1 MIMKNLSLCDIIVIS
16 NFILHK
22 EVLIMASEKKGF
34 IKEFKE
40 FIARGN
46 VLDMAVGV
54 IMGSAFT
61 AIVTSLV
68 EDIFTPIIGMITGG
82 INFAGLKYVVPIPTG
97 EFEDDGITPIF
108 TDGATLTYGNF
119 IQNVITFLLTAICV
133 FMIVKIVN
141 KLLRKK
147 EEKPTPP
154 PEPSKE
160 EVLLTQIL
168 EVMKA
173 NAEHDGVNVND
184 ILKKDKSSADK
195 VDIK

>member
-1 MIMKNLSLCDIIVIS
+1 
-16 NFILHK
+16 
-22 EVLIMASEKKGF
+22 MANTEKKSI

-82 INFAGLKYVVPIPTG
+82 IDFAGLKYVVQIPDVN
-97 EFEDDGITPIF
+97 ELLEDGTPKLV
-108 TDGATLTYGNF
+108 DGATLTYGNF

-133 FMIVKIVN
+133 FIIVKIVN
-141 KLLRKK
+141 NILKKK
-147 EEKPTPP
+147 EEKPAPP
-154 PEPSKE
+154 PEPTKE

-173 NAEHDGVNVND
+173 NAEHDGIDV
-184 ILKKDKSSADK
+184 KKVLEQKLEDEKSK
-195 VDIK
+195 VEV

>member
-1 MIMKNLSLCDIIVIS
+1 
-16 NFILHK
+16 
-22 EVLIMASEKKGF
+22 MADETEKTEKKSI

-82 INFAGLKYVVPIPTG
+82 IDFAGLKYVVPLPTG
-97 EFEDDGITPIF
+97 EFEEDGITPIF
-108 TDGATLTYGNF
+108 KDGATLTYGNF
-119 IQNVITFLLTAICV
+119 IQNIITFLLTAICV
-133 FMIVKIVN
+133 FAIVKIVN
-141 KLLRKK
+141 KILRKK
-147 EEKPTPP
+147 EEEPVEEPA
-154 PEPSKE
+154 PEPTNE
-160 EVLLTQIL
+160 EVLLSQIL

-173 NAEHDGVNVND
+173 NAEHDGIDVEKLLEKP
-184 ILKKDKSSADK
+184 IEEEKSE
-195 VDIK
+195 VEV

>member
-1 MIMKNLSLCDIIVIS
+1 MLKKVWCFLIMKNLSLCDIIVIS

-61 AIVTSLV
+61 A
-68 EDIFTPIIGMITGG
+68 FTPIIGMITGG

-147 EEKPTPP
+147 EEKPAPP

-195 VDIK
+195 VDVK

>member
-1 MIMKNLSLCDIIVIS
+1 
-16 NFILHK
+16 
-22 EVLIMASEKKGF
+22 MADKEKKS
-34 IKEFKE
+34 IVQEFKE

-97 EFEDDGITPIF
+97 EFEEDGITPIF

-119 IQNVITFLLTAICV
+119 IQNIITFLLTSVCV
-133 FMIVKIVN
+133 FAIVKIVN
-141 KLLRKK
+141 KILKKK
-147 EEKPTPP
+147 EEEPA
-154 PEPSKE
+154 PEPVPEPTKE

-173 NAEHDGVNVND
+173 NAEHDGIDVQTLLENKLD
-184 ILKKDKSSADK
+184 EAKAEDKAETEVK
-195 VDIK
+195 A

>member
-1 MIMKNLSLCDIIVIS
+1 MKI
-16 NFILHK
+16 
-22 EVLIMASEKKGF
+22 KGNGL

-97 EFEDDGITPIF
+97 EFEEDGITPIF

-119 IQNVITFLLTAICV
+119 IQNIITFLLTAICV
-133 FMIVKIVN
+133 FAIVKVVN
-141 KLLRKK
+141 KFLKKK
-147 EEKPTPP
+147 ESEPAPEPT

-160 EVLLTQIL
+160 EVLLTEML
-168 EVMKA
+168 EIMKA
-173 NAEHDGVNVND
+173 NAEHDG
-184 ILKKDKSSADK
+184 I
-195 VDIK
+195 DIKKVLDEKLNEEDSSKVEVKS

>member
-1 MIMKNLSLCDIIVIS
+1 
-16 NFILHK
+16 
-22 EVLIMASEKKGF
+22 MADEKKSI

-82 INFAGLKYVVPIPTG
+82 IDFAGLKYVVKIPDMDQLL
-97 EFEDDGITPIF
+97 EDGTP
-108 TDGATLTYGNF
+108 TMVDGATLTYGNF
-119 IQNVITFLLTAICV
+119 IQNIITFLLTSICV
-133 FMIVKIVN
+133 FAIVKIVN
-141 KLLRKK
+141 KVLRKK
-147 EEKPTPP
+147 AEEPA
-154 PEPSKE
+154 PEPEPTKE
-160 EVLLTQIL
+160 EVLLSQIL

-173 NAEHDGVNVND
+173 NAEHEGIDVEKLLEKP
-184 ILKKDKSSADK
+184 IEEEKSEAEAELSK
-195 VDIK
+195 

>member
-1 MIMKNLSLCDIIVIS
+1 MEVFLMA
-16 NFILHK
+16 K
-22 EVLIMASEKKGF
+22 EEGKKGL

-82 INFAGLKYVVPIPTG
+82 INFAGLKYTVPIPTG
-97 EFEDDGITPIF
+97 EFEEDGITPVF

-119 IQNVITFLLTAICV
+119 IQNIITFLLTAICV
-133 FMIVKIVN
+133 FAIVKIVN
-141 KLLRKK
+141 KILKKK
-147 EEKPTPP
+147 EEEPAPEAP
-154 PEPSKE
+154 AEPSKE
-160 EVLLTQIL
+160 EVLLTQMLTI
-168 EVMKA
+168 MKA
-173 NAEHDGVNVND
+173 QAEKEGISVEELIEKAEEEKPVEEV
-184 ILKKDKSSADK
+184 KA
-195 VDIK
+195 